1 MIALES
7 SGDLDAG
14 KAGKGEKKFVFVI
27 TP

>member
-27 TP
+27 SL